1 MGRQPPPGRRPLKRA
16 VSTVAEATE
25 GCVAGA
31 DAGGSHTSAVVTNGA
46 LRVLGRAAGPAGAVR
61 PGALDAAADIIMDT
75 IGQAVRVAG
84 GPPLAACVVGAAG
97 AGDPAAAAALA
108 DALRA
113 RGAPARTEVTTDA
126 DVAFAD
132 AFPEGP
138 GILLLAGTGSIA
150 LARGTAGGRHRVG
163 GRGWRVGGEGSGLAL
178 GGAGRSGRGR
188 GCGARRGPR
197 TAVARGMPAAA
208 GLNAGADLVTWTGQA
223 EPRAIAALGAV
234 VQQAAEAGDAVAQTL
249 LDAAADDL
257 AAHVEALRPHFA
269 GDVSVPVVL
278 TGGAVRPGRPLR
290 QRVLMRIAAR
300 VPWAVVRE
308 VEVDPAVG
316 AARLALRPGPRAVT
330 ASS

>member
-1 MGRQPPPGRRPLKRA
+1 
-16 VSTVAEATE
+16 
-25 GCVAGA
+25 VAGA

-75 IGQAVRVAG
+75 IGQALRVAE

-97 AGDPAAAAALA
+97 AGDPAVAAALA

-163 GRGWRVGGEGSGLAL
+163 GRGWRVGDEGSGFAL
-178 GGAGRSGRGR
+178 GRAGIAAATGALDG
-188 GCGARRGPR
+188 RGPR
-197 TAVARGMPAAA
+197 TALALAMPAAA
-208 GLNAGADLVTWTGQA
+208 GLNAGADLVTWAGQA

-257 AAHVEALRPHFA
+257 AAHVEALGPHFA
-269 GDVSVPVVL
+269 RDVSVPVVL

-316 AARLALRPGPRAVT
+316 AARLALRPDPRAVT

>member
-75 IGQAVRVAG
+75 IGQALRVAG

-163 GRGWRVGGEGSGLAL
+163 GRGWRVGDEGSGFAL
-178 GGAGRSGRGR
+178 GRAGIAAATGALAG
-188 GCGARRGPR
+188 RGPR
-197 TAVARGMPAAA
+197 TALALAMPAAA

-316 AARLALRPGPRAVT
+316 AARLALRPDPRAVT